1 MRAVKFEVRYPT
13 GTVHEVELQGT
24 LAVIGR
30 DPSCDLVLND
40 AKCSRRHAVVEAGPQ
55 GLSIRDS
62 GSANGIYVNGK
73 RVERSGL
80 QQGDEVRL
88 GEVTMKVLPEEVS
101 GTLVMGPDEIVD
113 LGPATSDS
121 TPTVPPEIR
130 PPSPAPAPPA
140 TVPPALA
147 PTPPALAS
155 TPRPAPPPARPAAVV
170 PSAPAAAAPPPPPA
184 PPPPRLQTPPRPAPA
199 PPALAPAA
207 APAPAPPP
215 AAPIRPAA
223 ALRQSAPEPLPRP
236 LTATILA
243 ALWLL
248 NSALCVLGVVGLL
261 FMRNPGWVLSAVFN
275 LAFAGLGVA
284 LGIGLWGRKP
294 WARMLQIGVSGFGLL
309 TCVMTPLS
317 ALSLFYMMRPAP
329 QILFSGR
336 DTFRALTD
344 EEADIV
350 RKAEGEGMFAGGVFV
365 ALFLGLL
372 LGGAM
377 VFAAIKL
384 LPAIGAS

>member
-1 MRAVKFEVRYPT
+1 VKFEVRYPT

-24 LAVIGR
+24 LAVLGR

-62 GSANGIYVNGK
+62 GSANGVYVNGK

-80 QQGDEVRL
+80 AEGDEVRL
-88 GEVTMKVLPEEVS
+88 GEVLLKVLPEEVP
-101 GTLVMGPDEIVD
+101 GTLVMGPDEIVE
-113 LGPATSDS
+113 LAPPPALMTSDS
-121 TPTVPPEIR
+121 TPTVPPEPR
-130 PPSPAPAPPA
+130 PAAETPEAPRP
-140 TVPPALA
+140 
-147 PTPPALAS
+147 
-155 TPRPAPPPARPAAVV
+155 PAPPPPT
-170 PSAPAAAAPPPPPA
+170 PPPPPA
-184 PPPPRLQTPPRPAPA
+184 PVPVPPPPAMRPAVTPSKPAVVPLSSPPTPPPPRMPPPAPRPTPP
-199 PPALAPAA
+199 

-215 AAPIRPAA
+215 PAAVAPRPAA
-223 ALRQSAPEPLPRP
+223 NLRQSTPELLPRP

-248 NSALCVLGVVGLL
+248 GAAFSLLGAAVTALFARSGPWLL
-261 FMRNPGWVLSAVFN
+261 YIFMD
-275 LAFAGLGVA
+275 LAFVGLGVA

-317 ALSLFYMMRPAP
+317 ALSLLYMMRPAP

-344 EEADIV
+344 DEAAIV
-350 RKAEGEGMFAGGVFV
+350 RKAEGEGMFAGGVFA
-365 ALFLGLL
+365 ALLLGLL
-372 LGGAM
+372 LGGGIGFGLM
-377 VFAAIKL
+377 KL
-384 LPAIGAS
+384 LPAIGAR